1 MADWRTVPADLHV
14 HTVGSACA
22 EAEMMPPLIVRR
34 AVALGLGLIA
44 VTDHHSAENVRAVQQ
59 AALPYGIRVL
69 PGMEVQTR
77 EEVHVLCLFDEPGRA
92 ERWQEMIWEHLP
104 HEENPEEHFGVQVVV
119 DAEGNPLRTNS
130 RLLQTSTSLSFEE
143 VLHLTAEWGG
153 LALPAHVDRPR
164 FSLFANLG
172 MIPEGVVLRGAEISA
187 HITVE
192 EARSRFPSLK
202 GVELVQSGDAHRLV
216 EMTARTRLRVR
227 ELNLRGLDKALRK
240 EDGCEVI
247 LREGPDPEQG
257 SQVRY
262 P

>member
-22 EAEMMPPLIVRR
+22 EAEMIPPLIVRQ
-34 AVALGLGLIA
+34 AVGLGLGLIG
-44 VTDHHSAENVRAVQQ
+44 VTDHHSIENVRAVQL
-59 AALPYGIRVL
+59 AAQPHGIRVF

-77 EEVHVLCLFDEPGRA
+77 EEVHVLCLFDELARA
-92 ERWQEMIWEHLP
+92 ARWQDMIWEHLP
-104 HEENPEEHFGVQVVV
+104 PEENPEEHFGCQVVV
-119 DAEGNPLRTNS
+119 DAEGNPLRTNT

-143 VLHLTAEWGG
+143 VLHLASEWGG

-172 MIPEGVVLRGAEISA
+172 MIPEGVDLPGAEISV
-187 HITVE
+187 HITAE
-192 EARSRFPSLK
+192 EALSRFPSLE
-202 GVELVQSGDAHRLV
+202 GVGLIQSGDAHRLA
-216 EMTARTRLRVR
+216 EMTDRTRLRVS
-227 ELNLRGLDKALRK
+227 ELTLRGLRKALRK

-247 LREGPDPEQG
+247 LREGPDPGQG

-262 P
+262 L